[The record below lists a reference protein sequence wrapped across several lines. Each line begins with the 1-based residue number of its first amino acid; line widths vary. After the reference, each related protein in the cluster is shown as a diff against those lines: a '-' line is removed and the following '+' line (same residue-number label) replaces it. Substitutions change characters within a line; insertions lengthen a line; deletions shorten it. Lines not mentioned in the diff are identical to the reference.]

1 MAAIAPNF
9 LDEFQQALD
18 KINAVQKATID
29 DNVTQ
34 KNEFVNTLFN
44 NLKDINARTKH
55 IYSRI
60 QQVIDRLNALKRE
73 HGNNDDMIA
82 RFDAILNNLQDQIR
96 QLNDEKSQ
104 LIANIQSKYAT
115 LQKQH
120 ADNIAALNAQVQT
133 LTQQNE
139 VLKKQAET
147 LQQELANRPGQEQN
161 AAALKELGEKY
172 EQQIQQAAEANQRQ
186 IEALNQQIAEE
197 TQKNAAHQANIDNI
211 SGQIKNKDDEIAA
224 HQKNVADIT
233 TNRDGLV
240 TTNADLENRIR
251 LATEALQKAEGYI
264 QNLLNRR
271 PSDLDQQ
278 EYTRILGEIQQSL
291 QEIDNIIPA
300 DFPGSASSGSPGGP
314 ASGIASFFG
323 TSSPPAASSSP
334 VAPDFG
340 LGPGVTNDQPT
351 SRTART
357 NTGIPPRNATLP
369 VRQGIPGQGNLSN
382 QAPGGILGSNV
393 NDANL
398 GGKKFKKT
406 KKTKKI
412 RKQRGGFIYKNKKGG
427 FVVINQSKKNS
438 RKSGTRSRRRSSRSS
453 RSTRSSS
460 RTTSRNSVY

>member
-82 RFDAILNNLQDQIR
+82 RFDAILNNLQDEIT
-96 QLNDEKSQ
+96 QLNDEKRQ
-104 LIANIQSKYAT
+104 LIANIQSRYAA

-120 ADNIAALNAQVQT
+120 ADSIAALNTQVQT
-133 LTQQNE
+133 LTQQNQ
-139 VLKKQAET
+139 VLKQQAET

-161 AAALKELGEKY
+161 AAALKELADRY

-186 IEALNQQIAEE
+186 IQALNQQIAEE

-233 TNRDGLV
+233 TNRDNLV
-240 TTNADLENRIR
+240 ATNADLENRIKT
-251 LATEALQKAEGYI
+251 ATEALQKAEGYI

-271 PSDLDQQ
+271 PSDLDQE

-314 ASGIASFFG
+314 ASSIASLFG
-323 TSSPPAASSSP
+323 TSSPPAASLSP

-340 LGPGVTNDQPT
+340 LGPGVTNDQPP
-351 SRTART
+351 SRIPRT
-357 NTGIPPRNATLP
+357 NKGIPTRNAALP
-369 VRQGIPGQGNLSN
+369 VRQNIPGRGNLSN
-382 QAPGGILGSNV
+382 RAPGGLLGPDDNAS
-393 NDANL
+393 L

-438 RKSGTRSRRRSSRSS
+438 RKSGTRSRRRSSRS
-453 RSTRSSS
+453 TRSSS

>member
-1 MAAIAPNF
+1 MAGIAPNF

-29 DNVTQ
+29 DNIIQ
-34 KNEFVNTLFN
+34 KNEFVNRLFN

-60 QQVIDRLNALKRE
+60 QQVIDRLNTLKRE
-73 HGNNDDMIA
+73 YGNNDEMITK
-82 RFDAILNNLQDQIR
+82 FDGILNNLQDQIT
-96 QLNDEKSQ
+96 QLNYEKSQ

-120 ADNIAALNAQVQT
+120 ADNIAALNTQVQT

-139 VLKKQAET
+139 VLKQQAET

-161 AAALKELGEKY
+161 AAALKELAEKY

-186 IEALNQQIAEE
+186 IEVLNQQIAEE

-211 SGQIKNKDDEIAA
+211 SSQIRNKDDEIAA
-224 HQKNVADIT
+224 HQTNFADIT
-233 TNRDGLV
+233 TNRNSLV
-240 TTNADLENRIR
+240 ATNADLENRIR
-251 LATEALQKAEGYI
+251 AATEALQKAEGYI
-264 QNLLNRR
+264 QSLLNRR

-300 DFPGSASSGSPGGP
+300 EFPGTPGSPRSPGGL
-314 ASGIASFFG
+314 ASGLSGLFG
-323 TSSPPAASSSP
+323 TSSPSP
-334 VAPDFG
+334 SNPDFG
-340 LGPGVTNDQPT
+340 LGPGVTDDQPRF
-351 SRTART
+351 RTART
-357 NTGIPPRNATLP
+357 NRGIPPRNTALP
-369 VRQGIPGQGNLSN
+369 VMPGIPGQGNLSN

-398 GGKKFKKT
+398 GGKKLKKT

-412 RKQRGGFIYKNKKGG
+412 RKQKGGFIYKNKRGG
-427 FVVINQSKKNS
+427 YVIINQSKKNT
-438 RKSGTRSRRRSSRSS
+438 RKSGTRSRRSSRSS
-453 RSTRSSS
+453 RSTKSSS